1 MTELVERDQPAE
13 WVARLRINRPDVRNA
28 MNRAVLRA
36 FHDHLDALAAE
47 DVRALVITGT
57 GGAFSAGADLRE
69 VRTLTPHEGRDFS
82 RAGHALFN
90 RIEQLPYPVLAAING
105 HALGGGCELACA
117 CDLRYA
123 VPSAKLGQPESK
135 VGMIPGWGGTFRL
148 PRIVGI
154 AAAKELIFTGTLV
167 QAQEARA
174 LGLVNRVYDEGAFEE
189 QVLEQATTIASNAP
203 IANREAKRLLDRYAA
218 DRQSMVNE
226 ESLSLAYCMST
237 EDQSEAI
244 DAFLEKRSP
253 SFNNQ

>member
-1 MTELVERDQPAE
+1 MSELVERDRPDE
-13 WVARLRINRPDVRNA
+13 FVVRLRINRPDVRNA

-36 FHDHLDALAAE
+36 FHDHLDTLADD
-47 DVRALVITGT
+47 DVRALIITGT

-69 VRTLTPHEGRDFS
+69 VQTLTPHEGRDFS
-82 RAGHALFN
+82 RAGHELFN

-123 VPSAKLGQPESK
+123 VASAKLGQPESK

-148 PRIVGI
+148 PRIIGI
-154 AAAKELIFTGTLV
+154 AAAKELIFTGALV
-167 QAQEARA
+167 EAHEARE
-174 LGLVNRVYDEGAFEE
+174 LGLVNRVFDEDTFEE
-189 QVLEQATTIASNAP
+189 QVLERASAIASNAP

-218 DRQSMVNE
+218 DRQTMINE
-226 ESLSLAYCMST
+226 ESLALAYCVST

-244 DAFLEKRSP
+244 DAFLEKRTP
-253 SFNNQ
+253 SFKNQ